1 MTTLNCAWCG
11 KEFSPRR
18 YNSLYCSEKCRAAA
32 ELARRAKRVEEARK
46 KTVEKTMD
54 IAITIPNG
62 LDSRLWIAFV
72 AGVLK
77 CKAEKQGCPLNSPKE
92 AGKPYFF
99 TQLLGFDPKKRR
111 VTYRIEKIT
120 GWWT

>member
-1 MTTLNCAWCG
+1 M
-11 KEFSPRR
+11 S
-18 YNSLYCSEKCRAAA
+18 
-32 ELARRAKRVEEARK
+32 V
-46 KTVEKTMD
+46 D
-54 IAITIPNG
+54 IHITIPDGMTLSN
-62 LDSRLWIAFV
+62 RIAFV
-72 AGVLK
+72 AGALK
-77 CKAEKQGCPLNSPKE
+77 RKAEKQGCPLNSPKE

>member
-62 LDSRLWIAFV
+62 LDSGLWIAFV
-72 AGVLK
+72 AGALK
-77 CKAEKQGCPLNSPKE
+77 RKAEKRGCPLTSLKE
-92 AGKPYFF
+92 AGKPYFSTRF
-99 TQLLGFDPKKRR
+99 LSFDPKTRR
-111 VTYRIEKIT
+111 VTYRIE
-120 GWWT
+120 GPFSV